1 MTAKFKVGDKVRCV
15 DNRGTDDA
23 LIVGEVY
30 KVESAH
36 RSCTARECNDHS
48 SDSIYLV
55 GKCGW
60 WFASRFELVQ
70 EESTINFTVGQ
81 EVFLI
86 ANTSNC
92 TKRLKSAVVLDAV
105 PKHAMI
111 RVSVGDIDCYVE
123 EDRLF
128 VKE

>member
-15 DNRGTDDA
+15 SDLCTGGELVTGNVYSVIDYTKAYSETYLYLKGVDA
-23 LIVGEVY
+23 
-30 KVESAH
+30 SW
-36 RSCTARECNDHS
+36 S
-48 SDSIYLV
+48 S
-55 GKCGW
+55 
-60 WFASRFELVQ
+60 SRFELAEVTS
-70 EESTINFTVGQ
+70 EPTTLNFTVGQ

-105 PKHAMI
+105 PKHDMI

>member
-1 MTAKFKVGDKVRCV
+1 MTAKFKVGDKVRCIRG
-15 DNRGTDDA
+15 DNC
-23 LIVGEVY
+23 LIVHGKTYEVLD
-30 KVESAH
+30 VEP
-36 RSCTARECNDHS
+36 TLGVLILNDETG
-48 SDSIYLV
+48 V
-55 GKCGW
+55 ACW
-60 WFASRFELVQ
+60 WYASRFELA
-70 EESTINFTVGQ
+70 EAAPEPTIFNFTVGQ

-105 PKHAMI
+105 PKHGMT